1 MGIPILCTG
10 LEKSYG
16 HPGGP
21 SQKVLRTL
29 SFKIEAGEW
38 VVIMGDSGSGK
49 STLLNIL
56 AGIDPF
62 DSGELLL
69 DGRSWGSVD
78 DSEKTL
84 VRRREMGFIFQN
96 YNLFPFLTAF
106 ENVALPARLNG
117 HRDREAVRALLAEVG
132 LGDKG
137 HKFPSELSGGEQQRV
152 AVARALIHRPRLL
165 LADEP
170 TGALDHLT
178 GRKVLELMTLLHKEF
193 RPTIVM
199 TTHSLEAAR
208 YGGRIINLRDG
219 QFIPPPGG

>member
-1 MGIPILCTG
+1 MGIPILCTD

-21 SQKVLRTL
+21 SQRVLRTL
-29 SFKIEAGEW
+29 SFAVEAGEW

-69 DGRSWGSVD
+69 DGRSWGAMD

-137 HKFPSELSGGEQQRV
+137 QKFPSQLSGGEQQRV

-208 YGGRIINLRDG
+208 YGSRILHLRDG
-219 QFIPPPGG
+219 QFVPPPGG

>member
-1 MGIPILCTG
+1 MGIPILCTD

-21 SQKVLRTL
+21 SQRVLRTL
-29 SFKIEAGEW
+29 SFAVEAGEW

-69 DGRSWGSVD
+69 DGRSWGAMD

-137 HKFPSELSGGEQQRV
+137 QKFPSQLSGGEQQRV

-208 YGGRIINLRDG
+208 YGSRILNLRDG
-219 QFIPPPGG
+219 QFVPPPGG

>member
-1 MGIPILCTG
+1 MGIPLLCTD
-10 LEKSYG
+10 LEKTYG
-16 HPGGP
+16 RPGGP
-21 SQKVLRTL
+21 SQRVLRSL

-69 DGRSWGSVD
+69 DGRSWGSMD

-106 ENVALPARLNG
+106 ENVAIPARLNG

-208 YGGRIINLRDG
+208 YGSRIINLRDG
-219 QFIPPPGG
+219 QFIPPPGA

>member
-1 MGIPILCTG
+1 MGIALRCSDLVKT
-10 LEKSYG
+10 YG
-16 HPGGP
+16 PPGGP
-21 SQKVLRTL
+21 SQTVLRHL
-29 SFKIEAGEW
+29 SFEIAAGEW

-62 DSGELLL
+62 DSGELFLE
-69 DGRSWGSVD
+69 DRSWGALD
-78 DSEKTL
+78 DEEKTL
-84 VRRREMGFIFQN
+84 VRRREMGFVFQN
-96 YNLFPFLTAF
+96 YNLFPFLTVY

-117 HRDREAVRALLAEVG
+117 RHDREAVLSLLREVG
-132 LGDKG
+132 LHDKL
-137 HKFPSELSGGEQQRV
+137 HKFPSQLSGGEQQRV

-178 GRKVLELMTLLHKEF
+178 GRKVLELLTLLHKEF

-199 TTHSLEAAR
+199 STHILEAAR
-208 YGGRIINLRDG
+208 YGARILHLRDG
-219 QFIPPPGG
+219 QFVPPPGS

>member
-1 MGIPILCTG
+1 MGIPLLCSD

-69 DGRSWGSVD
+69 DGRSWGAMD

-117 HRDREAVRALLAEVG
+117 HNDKEAVRALLAEVG

-208 YGGRIINLRDG
+208 YGSRIINLRDG
-219 QFIPPPGG
+219 QFIPPPGA

>member
-1 MGIPILCTG
+1 MGIPLLCTD
-10 LEKSYG
+10 LEKTYG
-16 HPGGP
+16 RPGGP
-21 SQKVLRTL
+21 SQRVLRSL

-69 DGRSWGSVD
+69 DGRSWGAMD

-208 YGGRIINLRDG
+208 YGSRIINLRDG
-219 QFIPPPGG
+219 QFIPPPGA

>member
-1 MGIPILCTG
+1 MGIPILCTD

-21 SQKVLRTL
+21 SQRVLRTL
-29 SFKIEAGEW
+29 SFAVEAGEW

-69 DGRSWGSVD
+69 DGRSWGAMD

-117 HRDREAVRALLAEVG
+117 HNDKEAVRALLAEVG

-137 HKFPSELSGGEQQRV
+137 QKFPSQLSGGEQQRV

-208 YGGRIINLRDG
+208 YGSRILNLRDG
-219 QFIPPPGG
+219 QFVPPPGG

>member
-1 MGIPILCTG
+1 MGIPLLCTD
-10 LEKSYG
+10 LEKTYG
-16 HPGGP
+16 RPGGP
-21 SQKVLRTL
+21 SQRVLRSL

-69 DGRSWGSVD
+69 DGRSWGAMD

-178 GRKVLELMTLLHKEF
+178 GRKVLERMTLLHKEF

-208 YGGRIINLRDG
+208 YGSRIINLRDG
-219 QFIPPPGG
+219 QFIPPPGA

>member
-1 MGIPILCTG
+1 MGIPLLCSD

-69 DGRSWGSVD
+69 DGRSWGAMD

-117 HRDREAVRALLAEVG
+117 HNDKEAVRALLAEVG

-152 AVARALIHRPRLL
+152 AVARALIHHPRLL

-208 YGGRIINLRDG
+208 YGSRIINLRDG
-219 QFIPPPGG
+219 QFIPPPGA

>member
-1 MGIPILCTG
+1 MGIQLLCRN
-10 LEKSYG
+10 LEKTYG
-16 HPGGP
+16 RPGGP
-21 SQKVLRTL
+21 SQSVLRTL
-29 SFKIEAGEW
+29 SFSVEAGEW

-69 DGRSWGSVD
+69 DGRSWGTMD
-78 DSEKTL
+78 DEEKTL
-84 VRRREMGFIFQN
+84 VRRHEMGFVFQN
-96 YNLFPFLTAF
+96 YNLFPFLSVY
-106 ENVALPARLNG
+106 ENVSLPARLIG
-117 HRDREAVRALLAEVG
+117 HHNREAVLSLLKEVG
-132 LGDKG
+132 LSDKSA
-137 HKFPSELSGGEQQRV
+137 KFPSQLSGGEQQRV

-178 GRKVLELMTLLHKEF
+178 GRKILELMTLLHKEF

-199 TTHSLEAAR
+199 STHSLEAAR
-208 YGGRIINLRDG
+208 YGNRILHLRDG
-219 QFIPPPGG
+219 QFVPPPGP